1 MMAKSVVMLMAALV
15 NHMANWSMQ
24 RAGSLVQKA
33 CTGTQ
38 AKMLPRTV
46 QKV

>member
-1 MMAKSVVMLMAALV
+1 MAKSVVMLMAALV

-38 AKMLPRTV
+38 AKMLLRTV

>member
-1 MMAKSVVMLMAALV
+1 MSVAMLRAALV

-33 CTGTQ
+33 CIGTQ
-38 AKMLPRTV
+38 AKMLPNTV
-46 QKV
+46 QMV